1 MENSGLGLAS
11 VMIDEE
17 MQVRLS
23 SNWITEH
30 LHAGAKNVEGG
41 HCCSWIA
48 SDSTMFTKPILDR
61 RLPDA
66 LR

>member
-30 LHAGAKNVEGG
+30 LHAGATKVEGG

-48 SDSTMFTKPILDR
+48 SDLTYWINVY
-61 RLPDA
+61 
-66 LR
+66 

>member
-30 LHAGAKNVEGG
+30 LHAGAKKVEGG

-48 SDSTMFTKPILDR
+48 SDLTYWINVY
-61 RLPDA
+61 
-66 LR
+66 